1 MLRRTPTAASV
12 LTLALPFAC
21 SDPLTMLA
29 YKHGTDKASHGFT
42 SFYHKIFGALRF
54 GFEHVMEIGVFSG
67 GC

>member
-1 MLRRTPTAASV
+1 MTVVCPLSCLIRKLSIQTSMRRRTPTAASV

-42 SFYHKIFGALRF
+42 SFYHK
-54 GFEHVMEIGVFSG
+54 
-67 GC
+67 